1 MNEDNGALTESPLCH
16 RRWHF
21 SPSSESEPPRFSP
34 VSTSRQALNSTPCN
48 EQVLEPSQT
57 TESEWGE
64 KKKKIGV
71 RCRRSTRSY
80 PGRPDRGSLDSGSRL
95 LRGSLAASSLLLMVK
110 PRTSGRRRWP
120 LRKRKKREKITE
132 ARERR
137 RDEKQKTL
145 LLQIIRSLFSFLPP
159 PSP

>member
-57 TESEWGE
+57 TESEGGE
-64 KKKKIGV
+64 RKKKIGV

-120 LRKRKKREKITE
+120 LRKKKEKEKNSRGKGAKKGRKTKKH
-132 ARERR
+132 
-137 RDEKQKTL
+137 
-145 LLQIIRSLFSFLPP
+145 FSCK
-159 PSP
+159 

>member
-57 TESEWGE
+57 TESECGE
-64 KKKKIGV
+64 KKKIGV

-120 LRKRKKREKITE
+120 LRGEKKEKNNRGKGTKKGRKTK
-132 ARERR
+132 
-137 RDEKQKTL
+137 KTL

>member
-1 MNEDNGALTESPLCH
+1 MNEDKGALTESPLCH

-64 KKKKIGV
+64 KKKIGV

-120 LRKRKKREKITE
+120 LRKRKKKGKNNRGKGTKKG
-132 ARERR
+132 R
-137 RDEKQKTL
+137 KTKNT
-145 LLQIIRSLFSFLPP
+145 SLANNT
-159 PSP
+159 